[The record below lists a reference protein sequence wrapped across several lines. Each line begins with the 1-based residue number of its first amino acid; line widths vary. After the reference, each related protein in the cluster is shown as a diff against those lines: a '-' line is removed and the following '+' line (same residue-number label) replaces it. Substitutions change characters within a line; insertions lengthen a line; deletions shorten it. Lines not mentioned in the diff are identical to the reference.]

1 MRISKFRKKKVFW
14 GVIFLA
20 TKTVV
25 AIFLW
30 EISSLDNLWPFH
42 ALSYHYYEIYLRMQ
56 RWQRWMW
63 HRNES
68 GLRSSSPSV
77 FSSDNLVRPGKIL
90 FVLSSFW
97 VLWITFSWRSGSSEG
112 SGSTSFPWK
121 FSLTAFTSRSG
132 SSVGSWSI
140 PCIKF
145 QGSPLPFFKDN
156 WQIVEDCTKLN
167 FLCQNGIQVSK
178 GLTFTSFLG
187 TQLSCQLI
195 PLSLSYSSYRR
206 FNFPCFSG
214 TTGRQNRL

>member
-1 MRISKFRKKKVFW
+1 MRNIKSGQSMTLPCLILSLLVTNTKSTCGCKDDKDECDTEKNPIWDRAALQCFQQIIWFTLEKF
-14 GVIFLA
+14 
-20 TKTVV
+20 
-25 AIFLW
+25 
-30 EISSLDNLWPFH
+30 NLSFDH
-42 ALSYHYYEIYLRMQ
+42 F
-56 RWQRWMW
+56 
-63 HRNES
+63 ES
-68 GLRSSSPSV
+68 
-77 FSSDNLVRPGKIL
+77 F
-90 FVLSSFW
+90 
-97 VLWITFSWRSGSSEG
+97 G
-112 SGSTSFPWK
+112 SGSTSFLWK
-121 FSLTAFTSRSG
+121 FSLTAFPSRSG